1 MTKRLSWRILSFA
14 LVVFVTLE
22 TAYWLRPWAHMLRS
36 GGSPYVELE
45 DDGTPVLVVA
55 DHEFEGGV
63 MTAVRRIHDESGAFV
78 RSERKRLGAGWTA
91 STFVAA
97 PFWGTHWQHPLT
109 RLGHVLPRPGEGLD
123 WADAVA
129 RQLDASQS
137 GLVGLS
143 RDARLSQQGTQGRWW
158 SPFAWT
164 FEDGRFVC
172 HDIRDGRVSAG
183 LGPDGWRE
191 GADAAV
197 GERFD
202 RARVALALAMTTMNM
217 GGPQPPAVLV
227 DAERRVVHFVKFD
240 LHVPDAKGVLQ
251 MRVDRA
257 HEPIRLSV
265 KSVPVAGPAGEAPA
279 PMPSIA
285 RGEWTQF
292 YAQSFQSK
300 GGTAELPAVP
310 VAAGTDLVEVRE
322 DGIVRRDR
330 LDPEETGLLSSGSDR
345 FLCSVLA
352 PVGGTVPRIR
362 VRWWRDDGTLV
373 RRDVSVPSVTLE
385 ARSGLALQGLA
396 TLLRPPLA
404 NAASFAGPRVADWE
418 DSFSRWLLDPL
429 VAGGDGGGW
438 LAGSLVVAAL
448 CAVLAHR
455 TARLRLGSSPAVWA
469 WAAAGAALG
478 VAALVWMR
486 LVLPRSHV
494 AACACGRRRA
504 VHLPKCPGCAADW
517 PAPAP
522 NGVEVFA

>member
-1 MTKRLSWRILSFA
+1 MTKRLSWRILSLA
-14 LVVFVTLE
+14 LALFVTLE
-22 TAYWLRPWAHMLRS
+22 VAYWLRPWGHILRS

-63 MTAVRRIHDESGAFV
+63 MTAVRRIHDESGTFV
-78 RSERKRLGAGWTA
+78 RTERKRLEPGRSPWNPA
-91 STFVAA
+91 AA

-109 RLGHVLPRPGEGLD
+109 RLGHVLPRPGEALD
-123 WADAVA
+123 WADALA
-129 RQLDASQS
+129 RQMDASQS

-143 RDARLSQQGTQGRWW
+143 RDARLDKQAELGKWW
-158 SPFAWT
+158 SPLRWT

-172 HDIRDGRVSAG
+172 RDIRDGRVAAG

-191 GADAAV
+191 GADAAS

-202 RARVALALAMTTMNM
+202 RASVTLGLAINTWNVSGAA
-217 GGPQPPAVLV
+217 PPAVLV
-227 DAERRVVHFVKFD
+227 DAARRAVHFVKFD

-251 MRVDRA
+251 LRVDRA
-257 HEPIRLSV
+257 REPIRLSV
-265 KSVPVAGPAGEAPA
+265 KSIPVAGPAGEAPA
-279 PMPSIA
+279 LVPSIA

-292 YAQSFQSK
+292 YAQSFHSK
-300 GGTAELPAVP
+300 GGSTEFPAVP
-310 VAAGTDLVEVRE
+310 IAAGTEIVEVGE
-322 DGIVRRDR
+322 DGIVRRD
-330 LDPEETGLLSSGSDR
+330 LFDPEETGLLSSGSDR
-345 FLCSVLA
+345 FLSSVLP

-385 ARSGLALQGLA
+385 ARSGLALEGIA
-396 TLLRPPLA
+396 TLLRPPFA

-429 VAGGDGGGW
+429 IAGGDGGGW
-438 LAGSLVVAAL
+438 LAGSLIVAAL
-448 CAVLAHR
+448 CAFVAHR

-469 WAAAGAALG
+469 WTAAGAALG

-494 AACACGRRRA
+494 ASCACGRRRA
-504 VHLPKCPGCAADW
+504 VLVPDCPACSSKW
-517 PAPAP
+517 PAPSAT
-522 NGVEVFA
+522 GIEVFA